1 MAEAA
6 LQKALAGRTP
16 GKPESCVSLS
26 ELGSQRIIDRN
37 TILFEGHGGRTWRN
51 DLRHGCPGLAPGRA
65 ILTKPTLTRHCR
77 GDIFQVIDP
86 PAHMTMGACGFGDFF
101 PYTKP
106 KPCSDGAAPGA
117 APHSEIGRASCR
129 ERVCPYV

>member
-1 MAEAA
+1 MHRLISCAAALAVLTLTAAGEPPTRTPRAEAA

-37 TILFEGHGGRTWRN
+37 TILFEGHGGRIWRN
-51 DLRHGCPGLAPGRA
+51 DLPHGCPGLAPGRA

-77 GDIFQVIDP
+77 GDIFQIIDP
-86 PAHMTMGACGFGDFF
+86 PAHMTLGACGFGDFV
-101 PYTKP
+101 PYTKQ
-106 KPCSDGAAPGA
+106 KP
-117 APHSEIGRASCR
+117 
-129 ERVCPYV
+129 

>member
-1 MAEAA
+1 MHRLISCAAALADLTLTAAGEPPTRTPMAEAA

-37 TILFEGHGGRTWRN
+37 TILFEGHGGRVWRN

-65 ILTKPTLTRHCR
+65 ILTKPTPTRPSLR
-77 GDIFQVIDP
+77 ALFPVIHP
-86 PAHMTMGACGFGDFF
+86 PAHLPRG
-101 PYTKP
+101 PRP
-106 KPCSDGAAPGA
+106 AA
-117 APHSEIGRASCR
+117 
-129 ERVCPYV
+129 